1 MSGHSKWATIKR
13 HKAKM
18 DAARSSVISKAL
30 RDITLAAKHGG
41 GNPDGN
47 LRLKIAI
54 ERARDANVSLDS
66 INRAIKR
73 GIGEGDGGP
82 IEELTYEC
90 YGPGG
95 TAILVEAATDNRNRT
110 AGEVRYILSK
120 HGGKLAEM
128 GSVAWM
134 FDQKGLITVEKEGL
148 SEDDAL
154 AMAIDAGA
162 EDMETEDDVY
172 EIYTAPADVFE
183 VSQRLAQAG
192 AKIQNAEL
200 TQVPKTTVVL
210 EGEDAAK
217 MLRLMEALE
226 EHDDVSKVHSN
237 FDMSD
242 ETAASIPE

>member
-18 DAARSSVISKAL
+18 DAARSGVISKAL
-30 RDITLAAKHGG
+30 RDITLAARHGG

-54 ERARDANVSLDS
+54 ERARSSNVSVDS

-73 GIGEGDGGP
+73 GTGEGEGGP

-95 TAILVEAATDNRNRT
+95 TALLVEAATDNRNRT

-128 GSVAWM
+128 GAVAWM
-134 FDQKGLITVEKEGL
+134 FDQRGLITVDKEGL

-172 EIYTAPADVFE
+172 EIYTAPSDVFE
-183 VSQRLAQAG
+183 VSQRLERSG

-200 TQVPKTTVVL
+200 TQVPKTSVSL
-210 EGEDAAK
+210 EGDDAGK

-237 FDMSD
+237 FDISD
-242 ETAASIPE
+242 ETMAGMPE

>member
-1 MSGHSKWATIKR
+1 
-13 HKAKM
+13 
-18 DAARSSVISKAL
+18 
-30 RDITLAAKHGG
+30 
-41 GNPDGN
+41 
-47 LRLKIAI
+47 
-54 ERARDANVSLDS
+54 
-66 INRAIKR
+66 
-73 GIGEGDGGP
+73 
-82 IEELTYEC
+82 
-90 YGPGG
+90 
-95 TAILVEAATDNRNRT
+95 
-110 AGEVRYILSK
+110 
-120 HGGKLAEM
+120 
-128 GSVAWM
+128 M

-217 MLRLMEALE
+217 MLRLLEALE
-226 EHDDVSKVHSN
+226 DHDDVSKVHSN

-242 ETAASIPE
+242 ETMASIPE